1 MELEPRTTAPAH
13 ATGAVAFVSL
23 AAIAGDV
30 TFRLRE
36 EGDVAA
42 LAASVGRLGQL
53 APVEL
58 RPIPGAPPGGPRY
71 QVVAGFRRL
80 AALRLLMRERVLA
93 RVHDRLSDEDAW
105 GVALSQALLTEP
117 LDGDALRVLRER
129 VADAG
134 LAPWAEDLWEEA
146 LVRAPVEPELRERF
160 YDFLAGGPAEGE
172 APPDEPPRI
181 DDGLEADAG
190 DVELEAAEP
199 DAEAEAAAEAA
210 AIEAEEEAVAEPP
223 DDETGADVDVE
234 VEVTPEE
241 LVADLAGR
249 LYEVNADLAVA
260 AEAWADLPAAG
271 RLAILDQLR
280 WIAELLPHLDGD
292 DE

>member
-13 ATGAVAFVSL
+13 ATGAVAFVPL

-42 LAASVGRLGQL
+42 LAASIGRLGQL

-80 AALRLLMRERVLA
+80 AALRLLARERVLA
-93 RVHDRLSDEDAW
+93 RVHERLSDEDAW
-105 GVALSQALLTEP
+105 GVALTQALLAEP
-117 LDGDALRVLRER
+117 LDGDALRALRER
-129 VADAG
+129 LVASG
-134 LAPWAEDLWEEA
+134 LAPWAEDLWDEA

-160 YDFLAGGPAEGE
+160 YDFLAGGPAESD
-172 APPDEPPRI
+172 APPDEGSQA

-190 DVELEAAEP
+190 DLPDELELEAAEG
-199 DAEAEAAAEAA
+199 DAEAEATAT
-210 AIEAEEEAVAEPP
+210 EAEEEAVAEPP

-249 LYEVNADLAVA
+249 LYEVNADLVVA

-280 WIAELLPHLDGD
+280 WIADLLPHLEGD